1 MAILHVDD
9 QEAVRAIVRRAL
21 QSFGVAVVSV
31 DGVRAAKLAIT
42 ARDDLTGAFLDVRL
56 LDGSGVDLYE
66 WIGVHRPLLAARVAF
81 LTGDAESRASLAT
94 LDCPIIGKPFELGAL
109 RRFAAE
115 WEAAAGQ
122 D

>member
-1 MAILHVDD
+1 VAILHVDD

-21 QSFGVAVVSV
+21 QSFGFAVVSV
-31 DGVRAAKLAIT
+31 DGVRAAKLAIA

-56 LDGSGVDLYE
+56 LDGSGVELYE
-66 WIGVHRPLLAARVAF
+66 WIGAHRPVLAARVAF
-81 LTGDAESRASLAT
+81 LTGDAESLASLAT
-94 LDCPIIGKPFELGAL
+94 LAGPIIGKPFALAAL

>member
-9 QEAVRAIVRRAL
+9 QEAVRAIVARAHE
-21 QSFGVAVVSV
+21 SFGFAVVSA

-42 ARDDLTGAFLDVRL
+42 ARGDLTGAFLDVRL

-66 WIGVHRPLLAARVAF
+66 WIGVHRPALAARVAF
-81 LTGDAESRASLAT
+81 LTGDAESRDSLAT
-94 LDCPIIGKPFELGAL
+94 LDRPIIVKPFELGAL

-115 WEAAAGQ
+115 WEPAAGQ